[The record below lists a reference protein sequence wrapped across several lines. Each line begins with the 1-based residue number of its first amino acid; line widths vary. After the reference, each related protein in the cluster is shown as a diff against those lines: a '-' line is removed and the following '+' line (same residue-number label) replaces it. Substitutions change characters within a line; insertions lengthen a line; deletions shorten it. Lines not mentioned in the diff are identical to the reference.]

1 MSKKRISNYPF
12 GRDTKSPDYY
22 FTQDIFGDGA
32 GITGR
37 KKKNKKNFVSNKK
50 TDKENITQ
58 LSVKKKC
65 IKQGS
70 LTCKIL

>member
-12 GRDTKSPDYY
+12 GRHTKSPDYY
-22 FTQDIFGDGA
+22 YTQDVFGCG

-50 TDKENITQ
+50 TDKENILQ
-58 LSVKKKC
+58 SSNKK
-65 IKQGS
+65 
-70 LTCKIL
+70 

>member
-1 MSKKRISNYPF
+1 MPKKRISNYPF

-37 KKKNKKNFVSNKK
+37 KKKRKKSLYLTKK
-50 TDKENITQ
+50 H
-58 LSVKKKC
+58 VKK
-65 IKQGS
+65 I
-70 LTCKIL
+70 

>member
-12 GRDTKSPDYY
+12 GRDTKSPNYY
-22 FTQDIFGDGA
+22 LTQDIYGDGS

-50 TDKENITQ
+50 TDKENILQ
-58 LSVKKKC
+58 ISNKK
-65 IKQGS
+65 
-70 LTCKIL
+70 

>member
-1 MSKKRISNYPF
+1 MLKKRISNYPF

-22 FTQDIFGDGA
+22 YTQNVFS

-50 TDKENITQ
+50 TDKENILQ
-58 LSVKKKC
+58 ISNKK
-65 IKQGS
+65 
-70 LTCKIL
+70 

>member
-12 GRDTKSPDYY
+12 GRDTKSPNYY
-22 FTQDIFGDGA
+22 FTQDIFSDGS

-50 TDKENITQ
+50 TYKENITQ
-58 LSVKKKC
+58 LSVKK
-65 IKQGS
+65 
-70 LTCKIL
+70 

>member
-22 FTQDIFGDGA
+22 FTQDVFKDGS
-32 GITGR
+32 GITGH

-50 TDKENITQ
+50 TYKENILQ
-58 LSVKKKC
+58 ISNKK
-65 IKQGS
+65 
-70 LTCKIL
+70 

>member
-1 MSKKRISNYPF
+1 MLKKRISNFPF

-22 FTQDIFGDGA
+22 FTQDIYGDGS

-37 KKKNKKNFVSNKK
+37 KKKRKKNFVSNKK

-58 LSVKKKC
+58 LSVKKNALNK
-65 IKQGS
+65 GV
-70 LTCKIL
+70 

>member
-1 MSKKRISNYPF
+1 MPKKRISNYPF

-22 FTQDIFGDGA
+22 FTQDIYGDGS

-50 TDKENITQ
+50 TDTDNLLQI
-58 LSVKKKC
+58 SNKK
-65 IKQGS
+65 
-70 LTCKIL
+70 

>member
-1 MSKKRISNYPF
+1 MLKKRISNYPF

-22 FTQDIFGDGA
+22 FTQDIYMDGA

-50 TDKENITQ
+50 TYKENILQ
-58 LSVKKKC
+58 ISNKK
-65 IKQGS
+65 
-70 LTCKIL
+70 